1 MAEDKLSQTMS
12 VGFDGAFGIVNLE
25 TDRPIG
31 MMADISLESIK
42 VTTWKPL
49 QEGSVLCLRLRLP
62 EAVGGSPFII
72 FNAMCQSCSQG
83 SDERSFLATLSFQS
97 ITPSNQKR
105 INELLAML
113 GRTPSAGDSGP
124 QQQA

>member
-1 MAEDKLSQTMS
+1 MT

-31 MMADISLESIK
+31 MMADISLDSIK

-49 QEGSVLCLRLRLP
+49 KQGCILCLRLRLP

-72 FNAMCQSCSQG
+72 FNAICQSVDQG
-83 SDERSFLATLSFQS
+83 PDERSFLATLTFQG

-113 GRTPSAGDSGP
+113 GRTGSDDDSE
-124 QQQA
+124 Q

>member
-1 MAEDKLSQTMS
+1 MTEDKLSQTMT

-31 MMADISLESIK
+31 MMADILSDSIK

-49 QEGSVLCLRLRLP
+49 EQGSVLCLRLRLP
-62 EAVGGSPFII
+62 EAIGGSPFII
-72 FNAMCQSCSQG
+72 FNALCQSCSAG
-83 SDERSFLATLSFQS
+83 SDGRSFLATLSFQS

-105 INELLAML
+105 IKQLLAML
-113 GRTPSAGDSGP
+113 GRRDSVGDSGP
-124 QQQA
+124 HPVT